1 MADKNIKINLDYS
14 DFSGGI
20 KECQSKM
27 GLLTE
32 QFKLQQAQMGNNA
45 DELDKL
51 TLAESTL
58 NQKIELQQQVVAQAL
73 ERWVALTE
81 SEDASVQQMERAHK
95 AFLQQSTTLENMNNE
110 LESTREKMEQLS
122 SAEETAGSN
131 AENTANSFRNMVNS
145 LATITSMTSA
155 LSSAVGVISE
165 FARSAAST
173 ADDIQTMATQ
183 FGVSAQTMDQWV
195 AIEEKVDVSAQ
206 TLGSSMSRLTREMAS
221 AAQGS
226 DSSAQK
232 FKNLGVNV
240 LDSAGNMKNAEQ
252 VFYEV
257 IDALGKIENPA
268 QRDAAAMDLLGKS
281 AQQLNPLI
289 EMGSENFREMA
300 AASEGLVPDG
310 MEDRLNSMSDAFSDF
325 DNALQY
331 SENLLAGA
339 FAPAITTALGALS
352 RLDPAILSVVSG
364 FRMAMQIFSSIAP
377 IITGLASAVELHA
390 AVTAADTAA
399 ETAHTAVVGMETA
412 AEAGL
417 ATSALAATAALL
429 PQVALIAG
437 IVAMALLLAAAIY
450 ALVEAFNDESE
461 AADDATASIENYN
474 SAKQRMSDMS
484 NMASSPLSI
493 ATSHFATGST
503 VGGAGGMAWV
513 GEQGPELVNLPMGST
528 VYNHEQ
534 STSMANTRNIFNVT
548 IDAKNVSDFN
558 QVVKVFSGLNQSMNR
573 GGFVNG

>member
-20 KECQSKM
+20 KDCQTKM

-51 TLAESTL
+51 SLAESTL
-58 NQKIELQQQVVAQAL
+58 NQKIQLQEQVVSQAL

-81 SEDASVQQMERAHK
+81 SEDASVQQMEKAHK
-95 AFLQQSTTLENMNNE
+95 AFLQQSTALENMNNE
-110 LESTREKMEQLS
+110 LETTRQKMEELGNAEDS
-122 SAEETAGSN
+122 AGVSAEN
-131 AENTANSFRNMVNS
+131 ASSSFQDMVSS
-145 LATITSMTSA
+145 LSTITSVTSA
-155 LSSAVGVISE
+155 LSSAASVVSD
-165 FARSAAST
+165 FARSAATT

-206 TLGSSMSRLTREMAS
+206 TLGSSLSRLTREMGS

-226 DSSAQK
+226 DASAQK
-232 FKNLGVNV
+232 FKSLGVDIM
-240 LDSAGNMKNAEQ
+240 DSSGHMKSAEA

-257 IDALGKIENPA
+257 IDALRSIENPA
-268 QRDAAAMDLLGKS
+268 QRDAAAMELLGKS

-289 EMGSENFREMA
+289 EMGSDNFRAMA
-300 AASEGLVPDG
+300 EATDGLIPDG
-310 MEDRLNSMSDAFSDF
+310 MEGRLTALSDAFSNF
-325 DNALQY
+325 DNAIEY
-331 SENLLAGA
+331 GGNMLAGA
-339 FAPAITTALGALS
+339 FAPAIATFLNAIAQV
-352 RLDPAILSVVSG
+352 DPAVLGVVAG
-364 FRMAMQIFSSIAP
+364 FRLLFQAGSAIAP
-377 IITGLASAVELHA
+377 IITA
-390 AVTAADTAA
+390 AATAMQAKAIATATATAA
-399 ETAHTAVVGMETA
+399 ETAHTAVVGAETA
-412 AEAGL
+412 AETGL
-417 ATSALAATAALL
+417 AGAAALADAALL
-429 PQVALIAG
+429 PQIATIIA
-437 IVAMALLLAAAIY
+437 IVAAAALLVVAIKE
-450 ALVEAFNDESE
+450 LIDLFKDESD
-461 AADDATASIENYN
+461 AADEATESIEGYN
-474 SAKQRMSDMS
+474 SAKERAGARTNMS
-484 NMASSPLSI
+484 SSPLTAAI
-493 ATSHFATGST
+493 SHFATGST

-534 STSMANTRNIFNVT
+534 STSMAKTHNVYNVT